1 MTSSNPAYKRRR
13 LDLAAPGAA
22 AAAPQTPPALVA
34 FPAGGVAASR
44 PAPGS
49 LAGTPLAGSVDAEFD
64 MGYFVT
70 ITAGGQDFKGAL
82 LCMYAAKAMDNMLTI
97 QTNKRDRHACL

>member
-1 MTSSNPAYKRRR
+1 MTSTNPAYKRRR
-13 LDLAAPGAA
+13 LDLTAPSAPAIAA

-34 FPAGGVAASR
+34 FPAGGGGPAAR

-49 LAGTPLAGSVDAEFD
+49 LVGRPIAGSVDAEFD

-70 ITAGGQDFKGAL
+70 IMAGSQEFRGAAIQRHHTHRG
-82 LCMYAAKAMDNMLTI
+82 AAT
-97 QTNKRDRHACL
+97 